1 MAHSN
6 LPDVWPQSTDTCSLS
21 FDQPVPSCILPILAV
36 MYYAIVKWSLEGDN
50 EILDGY
56 DDREDAF
63 EALDNY
69 QDRYPDGYLDV
80 VKIGK

>member
-1 MAHSN
+1 MLT
-6 LPDVWPQSTDTCSLS
+6 LPSS
-21 FDQPVPSCILPILAV
+21 FTLKSPFTADQPVPSCTLPILAV

>member
-1 MAHSN
+1 MIE
-6 LPDVWPQSTDTCSLS
+6 
-21 FDQPVPSCILPILAV
+21 PVHYLNPTTKQV

-80 VKIGK
+80 VRIGK